1 MKCTPV
7 RSAVRICLLGL
18 LVALVWTSP
27 VFSAEPVEV
36 TAGQV
41 KDMMDANRAFVV
53 FPLSPIEYNNLHIEG
68 SVNIPIAKFPAGLP
82 EDKNRA
88 LVFYCLGRT

>member
-1 MKCTPV
+1 MKCTSI
-7 RSAVRICLLGL
+7 RSGACVIMLGL
-18 LVALVWTSP
+18 LFALIWVCP
-27 VFSAEPVEV
+27 VLSAEPVEV

-41 KDMMDANRAFVV
+41 KEMMDANQAFVV

-68 SVNIPIAKFPAGLP
+68 SVNVPIAEFPAGLP
-82 EDKNRA
+82 ADKNQA